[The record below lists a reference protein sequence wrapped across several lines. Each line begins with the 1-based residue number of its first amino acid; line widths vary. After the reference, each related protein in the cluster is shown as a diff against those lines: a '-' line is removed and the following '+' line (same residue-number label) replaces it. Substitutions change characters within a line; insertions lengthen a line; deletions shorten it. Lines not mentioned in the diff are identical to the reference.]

1 MGTESVPEILE
12 NFYTVTRLPSR
23 EDFIGTLLLVNNNNN
38 NNNNDSNN
46 NNILGT
52 SHIMR
57 KYCSM
62 EL

>member
-23 EDFIGTLLLVNNNNN
+23 EDFIETLLLVNNNNN
-38 NNNNDSNN
+38 NDNNNN